1 MQVNT
6 NKMNTTETNFF
17 GQLLAI
23 LHEEELLKLRRRFE
37 MRNNAVMVAVLTDEL
52 EEREGIEKASHGT
65 H

>member
-1 MQVNT
+1 MT
-6 NKMNTTETNFF
+6 TTETNFF

-52 EEREGIEKASHGT
+52 EEREGIANGT
-65 H
+65 HRPVQPA

>member
-1 MQVNT
+1 
-6 NKMNTTETNFF
+6 MNITETNFF

-23 LHEEELLKLRRRFE
+23 LHEEELLRLQRRCR
-37 MRNNAVMVAVLTDEL
+37 MQGKVMLSAILNNEL

>member
-1 MQVNT
+1 
-6 NKMNTTETNFF
+6 MNITETNFF
-17 GQLLAI
+17 GQLMAV
-23 LHEEELLKLRRRFE
+23 LHEEELLKLRRRFQ